1 MKRCLLI
8 AILFLSMFIV
18 TANPYSSN
26 INQDY
31 SSSTEV
37 NVNTY
42 VGNLTNLSQMAD
54 VNTPAPSDGEFLVWD
69 NSIGAWI
76 ASALS
81 SFSKW
86 IVDSSNGYLSNDSD
100 TIYFDDALLNTTI
113 DTRAVTTEADPI
125 YDAENNTIARIGDCP
140 AGQVVMNITTGG
152 VECVASDDGDITSV
166 QGDNVYIYNG
176 SDSGDVVL
184 MFNDTLLN
192 LNITNA
198 NTSLYDWV
206 VAQSYLTA
214 FTELDPEAYNG
225 TLAYLADII
234 SYSYYNSTD
243 FVITDYSTTTDMNTA
258 IEAGNT
264 TLLNWIIAQA
274 YATNAITWANAI
286 NGTLYLSSNPDGYII
301 WSQAINEL

>member
-1 MKRCLLI
+1 
-8 AILFLSMFIV
+8 
-18 TANPYSSN
+18 
-26 INQDY
+26 
-31 SSSTEV
+31 
-37 NVNTY
+37 
-42 VGNLTNLSQMAD
+42 
-54 VNTPAPSDGEFLVWD
+54 
-69 NSIGAWI
+69 
-76 ASALS
+76 
-81 SFSKW
+81 
-86 IVDSSNGYLSNDSD
+86 
-100 TIYFDDALLNTTI
+100 
-113 DTRAVTTEADPI
+113 
-125 YDAENNTIARIGDCP
+125 
-140 AGQVVMNITTGG
+140 
-152 VECVASDDGDITSV
+152 
-166 QGDNVYIYNG
+166 
-176 SDSGDVVL
+176 

-274 YATNAITWANAI
+274 YTTNAITWANAI

-301 WSQAINEL
+301 WSQAINGTLAEMSDVFRI